1 MIAIDLSKQQAL
13 HADQKA
19 MQQNNFTGSLEQQVI
34 MLFITEKVQ
43 EIVLNFSQGTVF
55 LFYFLFNIKN
65 DSISQFKRKIA

>member
-19 MQQNNFTGSLEQQVI
+19 MQQNSFTGNLEQQVI
-34 MLFITEKVQ
+34 MFFITEKAQ

-55 LFYFLFNIKN
+55 FILLFV
-65 DSISQFKRKIA
+65 